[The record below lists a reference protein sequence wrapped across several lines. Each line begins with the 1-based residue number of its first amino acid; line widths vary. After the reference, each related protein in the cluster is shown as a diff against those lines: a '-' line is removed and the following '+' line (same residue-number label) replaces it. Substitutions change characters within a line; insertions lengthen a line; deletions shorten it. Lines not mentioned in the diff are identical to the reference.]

1 MKVPP
6 PRKYTI
12 PVSEQSQIKDRRIN
26 ERTEMSTYKSYSKM
40 DPAFQFSYGPN
51 GSNYRQDV
59 SNESSLYSKDSQPL
73 PDIHHSAQTRRS
85 FGDSSTAGFSEKNGI
100 LRSTD
105 HASSRQIL
113 QQRIS
118 SGYCTADETPHR
130 GAQTG
135 SGLSQNS
142 PQCHSSD
149 TNRNFCPKKLNFD
162 DSPTRNSSKR
172 ADNRSQAK
180 ENDHTPP
187 QSSGREAVK
196 VSRDIVP
203 SRDTEHQQSAESD
216 SDATLAESGSSGS
229 DKMPKPRQVK
239 QKSNASKLKEFIR
252 KLRNCYNT
260 FD

>member
-40 DPAFQFSYGPN
+40 DPSYGPN

-59 SNESSLYSKDSQPL
+59 SNESSLYYKDSQPL

-85 FGDSSTAGFSEKNGI
+85 FGDSGSTGFSEKNGI
-100 LRSTD
+100 LRSTG
-105 HASSRQIL
+105 HASSRQSL

-142 PQCHSSD
+142 PQCHSND
-149 TNRNFCPKKLNFD
+149 TNRKFCPKKLDFD
-162 DSPTRNSSKR
+162 DSSTRNSSKR
-172 ADNRSQAK
+172 VDYRSQAQ

-196 VSRDIVP
+196 VSRDCVP

-239 QKSNASKLKEFIR
+239 QSNASKLKEFIR
-252 KLRNCYNT
+252 KLRYC
-260 FD
+260 

>member
-40 DPAFQFSYGPN
+40 DPSYGPN

-85 FGDSSTAGFSEKNGI
+85 CGESSTAGFSEKNGI
-100 LRSTD
+100 LRSTG

-142 PQCHSSD
+142 PQCHSNDS
-149 TNRNFCPKKLNFD
+149 NRNFCPKKLNFD

-172 ADNRSQAK
+172 ADYRSQAK
-180 ENDHTPP
+180 ENEHTPP
-187 QSSGREAVK
+187 QSSGAVK
-196 VSRDIVP
+196 VSRDVVP
-203 SRDTEHQQSAESD
+203 SRDTEHQESAESD

-239 QKSNASKLKEFIR
+239 QKFNASKLKEFIL
-252 KLRNCYNT
+252 K
-260 FD
+260 